1 VKDLKAKIK
10 CYRNK
15 IKALQ
20 RLMSERETDEMLMKQ
35 VTKLKNENGHL
46 RDTVTLLRNEME
58 QLNEQKNFETSSSFL
73 KDFPVKDVSKS
84 EACHLKARMDLL
96 LERLADFNTNIY
108 NFQEERQELQVI
120 QNRVKEMVAHL
131 DGNISDLSG
140 TLRSSLPKSTFLGCN
155 CVFQERQYIL
165 EQKLQDMSEELDV
178 VLQERD
184 ALISLSNRLRVN
196 LQRKSDCQCQLRC
209 ISPEVS
215 HRVDSRSMDYL
226 VHDGVLLDSSELK
239 LCCQQATLN
248 HNDKSQQ
255 RTTSMPGKSSERV
268 TQSQK
273 DSLERIQRQKY
284 NIENMKAHSVRNLGV
299 RNWNVQCDGSMA

>member
-1 VKDLKAKIK
+1 
-10 CYRNK
+10 
-15 IKALQ
+15 
-20 RLMSERETDEMLMKQ
+20 M
-35 VTKLKNENGHL
+35 
-46 RDTVTLLRNEME
+46 
-58 QLNEQKNFETSSSFL
+58 
-73 KDFPVKDVSKS
+73 
-84 EACHLKARMDLL
+84 
-96 LERLADFNTNIY
+96 
-108 NFQEERQELQVI
+108 I

-140 TLRSSLPKSTFLGCN
+140 ALRSSLPKSTFSGCN
-155 CVFQERQYIL
+155 RVSQERQYIL

-196 LQRKSDCQCQLRC
+196 LRRKSDCQCQLRC

-215 HRVDSRSMDYL
+215 HRVDNRSMDYL
-226 VHDGVLLDSSELK
+226 VHDGLLLDSSELK

-248 HNDKSQQ
+248 YNDRSQQ
-255 RTTSMPGKSSERV
+255 RISMPGKSSERV

-284 NIENMKAHSVRNLGV
+284 NIENIQANSVRNFGV
-299 RNWNVQCDGSMA
+299 RNWNVQCDE